1 MGVLLQS
8 GEQIHVQVTSGGLLF
23 MAKQEVCLMT
33 RKEVQKPNVTHS
45 PNWEEIVKEE
55 GNTDINQEM
64 ISRMWNIYLK

>member
-1 MGVLLQS
+1 
-8 GEQIHVQVTSGGLLF
+8 

-33 RKEVQKPNVTHS
+33 RKEVQKPNVAHS
-45 PNWEEIVKEE
+45 PNWEEIAKEE